1 MTKLADKLND
11 IIFDLE
17 ERYFNSHS
25 FVILDKLNIF
35 LQIIEVLINCDII
48 YITEANQITERIQSL
63 VDVIKEDNK

>member
-17 ERYFNSHS
+17 ERYSNSHS
-25 FVILDKLNIF
+25 FVILDKVNIF
-35 LQIIEVLINCDII
+35 LQIIEVLVNCDII

-63 VDVIKEDNK
+63 VDVIKGDNK